1 MEYKFIET
9 IRDLFIPA
17 YRRTDQMERVISTE
31 CEEEMV
37 SDIVIEF
44 PAGKS
49 DHSVISF
56 QFNAYITETPIEK
69 KNVR

>member
-1 MEYKFIET
+1 VL
-9 IRDLFIPA
+9 DLIF
-17 YRRTDQMERVISTE
+17 SN
-31 CEEEMV
+31 EEEMV

-69 KNVR
+69 KKRTIKVITTK